1 VPMHLLAALVG
12 AVAIGGTLVE
22 LFETVVLP
30 RRITRRFRLTP
41 HVTRMTLRLWRRVA
55 GVVPRI
61 EQELLSA
68 LGPLVLF
75 VLLAVW
81 AVGLIVGFALLHW
94 GNQSHL
100 TAANTPARFVD
111 DLYFSG
117 TTFFTLGLGD
127 LVPRGA
133 TARLLTV
140 LEAATGFGVLAMVI
154 GYLPALYQAFAR
166 REVAVSLLDAR
177 AGSPPSAGA
186 LLRHYARSGRLDRLF
201 AYLAGWE
208 SWAADLMESH
218 LSYPVL
224 CYFRSQ
230 HDNQSWL
237 AALTTILDA
246 CALVMAGFPD
256 DQREP
261 AALTFA
267 MGRHF
272 VVDIAQVLRIAPH
285 ERAADRLPADDL
297 ARLRELLA
305 EAGSVLPDAPV
316 VADTLRELRA
326 LYEPYVQA
334 LAHRLAMPVPA
345 WLPPAEVREDWRATA
360 WDREREI
367 RR

>member
-1 VPMHLLAALVG
+1 VRHLVAALVG
-12 AVAIGGTLVE
+12 VIAVSGTLVD
-22 LFETVVLP
+22 LFETIVLP
-30 RRITRRFRLTP
+30 RRITRPF
-41 HVTRMTLRLWRRVA
+41 RMTPLVSRVIVRPWRWVARLL
-55 GVVPRI
+55 PRA
-61 EQELLSA
+61 EEGLLSA
-68 LGPLVLF
+68 LGPLVLL
-75 VLLAVW
+75 VLLAAW

-94 GNQSHL
+94 ANQSPL
-100 TAANTPARFVD
+100 RIGAPPASFGN

-127 LVPRGA
+127 LVPGGD

-177 AGSPPSAGA
+177 AGSPPTAGE
-186 LLRHYARSGRLDRLF
+186 LLRRYGGMARADRLT

-218 LSYPVL
+218 LSYPML

-246 CALVMAGFPD
+246 CALLMAGYPQA
-256 DQREP
+256 QREP

-272 VVDIAQVLRIAPH
+272 VVDLAQVLRLAP
-285 ERAADRLPADDL
+285 RPLPTGRLPSADL
-297 ARLRELLA
+297 ARLLAVLEERGVRLA
-305 EAGSVLPDAPV
+305 EAPG
-316 VADTLRELRA
+316 VAATLGELRA
-326 LYEPYVQA
+326 LYEPHVHA
-334 LAHRLAMPVPA
+334 LAHRLAMPLPA
-345 WLPPAEVREDWRATA
+345 WLPPAEVQEDWRTTA
-360 WDREREI
+360 WDVE
-367 RR
+367 